1 LENFSGA
8 VPAEKRNL
16 NINML
21 RWFVEN
27 YRTFLWALALAVAVW
42 ISSVTSADPDQTR
55 TLESPVPVEIIGQSS
70 NLIFSNSIPKEVE
83 ITLRAPDSV
92 WKVIDAD
99 SKAVRVILDVSG
111 LSTGSHT
118 VDLQV
123 QIDARP
129 VQIVSVAPKTVDFT
143 LEPLITKSIAVDLN
157 ILGEVSVGYQ
167 VGESKLEPGSVLVA
181 GAQSQV
187 EKVSR
192 ANIAVDLDNQREG
205 IDQTFKVELLDA
217 DGEKVEGVSVTPET
231 IHVTLPVS
239 QQGGYRD
246 VAVKVT
252 TLGRVATGYRL
263 TDISVFPPVVTIYSA
278 DPALVNSLPGVLE
291 TQPLDLQNVQEDIA
305 TRVKL
310 SLPPGVTVIGEQTVL
325 VQAGVSPIES
335 SVTISSERIEIV
347 GLDSEL
353 NVQVS
358 PTSVDIILSG
368 PLPLLETLTRQS
380 IRVTVD
386 LTGLSAGTYQLSPIV
401 EVLVANVVVES
412 ILPNTI
418 EVVLTPLES
427 GTPVP
432 TPTP

>member
-1 LENFSGA
+1 MF
-8 VPAEKRNL
+8 
-16 NINML
+16 
-21 RWFVEN
+21 RWVVDN

-42 ISSVTSADPDQTR
+42 ISSVTSSDPNQTR
-55 TLESPVPVEIIGQSS
+55 TLDAPVPVEIIGQSS
-70 NLIFSNSIPKEVE
+70 NLIFSNAIPKEVE
-83 ITLRAPDSV
+83 IALRAPNSV
-92 WKVIDAD
+92 WKIIDAD
-99 SKAVRVILDVSG
+99 PKVVRVILDVSG
-111 LSTGSHT
+111 LSAGSHT
-118 VDLQV
+118 AELQV
-123 QIDARP
+123 QVNARP
-129 VQIVSVAPKTVDFT
+129 VQIVSVSPKTVDFT
-143 LEPLITKSIAVDLN
+143 LEPLITKSFEVDLEVT
-157 ILGEVSVGYQ
+157 GEASVGYQ
-167 VGESKLEPGSVLVA
+167 VGAPNLEPGTILVA

-192 ANIAVDLDNQREG
+192 ASISIDLDNQRES
-205 IDQTFKVELLDA
+205 IDQTLKVTLLDEA
-217 DGEKVEGVSVTPET
+217 GKKVEGLSVTPET
-231 IHVTLPVS
+231 IHVSLPVS

-353 NVQVS
+353 NVQIS

-380 IRVTVD
+380 VRVTVD
-386 LTGLSAGTYQLSPIV
+386 LTGLSAGTYQLSPTV

>member
-1 LENFSGA
+1 
-8 VPAEKRNL
+8 
-16 NINML
+16 ML
-21 RWFVEN
+21 RWFIEN

-70 NLIFSNSIPKEVE
+70 NLIFSDSIPKEVE

>member
-1 LENFSGA
+1 
-8 VPAEKRNL
+8 
-16 NINML
+16 ML
-21 RWFVEN
+21 RWVVDN

-42 ISSVTSADPDQTR
+42 ISSVTSSDPNQTR
-55 TLESPVPVEIIGQSS
+55 TLDAPVPVEIIGQSS
-70 NLIFSNSIPKEVE
+70 NLIFSNAIPKEVE
-83 ITLRAPDSV
+83 IALRAPNSV
-92 WKVIDAD
+92 WKIIDAD
-99 SKAVRVILDVSG
+99 PKVVRVILDVSG
-111 LSTGSHT
+111 LSAGSHT
-118 VDLQV
+118 AELQV
-123 QIDARP
+123 QVNARP
-129 VQIVSVAPKTVDFT
+129 VQIVSVSPKTVDFT
-143 LEPLITKSIAVDLN
+143 LEPLITKSFEVDLEVT
-157 ILGEVSVGYQ
+157 GEASVGYQ
-167 VGESKLEPGSVLVA
+167 VGAPNLEPGTILVA

-192 ANIAVDLDNQREG
+192 ASISIDLDNQRES
-205 IDQTFKVELLDA
+205 IDQTLKVTLLDEA
-217 DGEKVEGVSVTPET
+217 GKKVEGLSVTPET
-231 IHVTLPVS
+231 IHVSLPVS

-353 NVQVS
+353 NVQIS

-380 IRVTVD
+380 VRVTVD
-386 LTGLSAGTYQLSPIV
+386 LTGLSAGTYQLSPTV